1 MTFPFMT
8 TGFTGWQPSFI
19 NFQLCST
26 NPMNSL
32 NIMWNQLGT
41 KNLANSMMYHYP
53 VFSMN
58 NFTPFFNG
66 TSNDYLTNP
75 FYSVAQTM
83 WNFNQSGNTIWGGS
97 NNNMF
102 GNMDFSKMW
111 GNFTGSG
118 SSSSVGGERTKTAEQ
133 IEYQRKYNK
142 LLSLMK
148 QLKDAEE
155 ITSAQKDIINAAIVA
170 DNENSKGEWKDKF
183 NALKKAYDKIDDK
196 NIKKYLVKN
205 MDASVNGES
214 GAENSFR
221 VQLTDAG
228 YEYTATDVDTKLNAL
243 VCAIDELSDSNPR
256 ISNGLIDAL
265 DIESADTNILDLI
278 SSWNS
283 EKGNL
288 NVGNKRIMAY
298 IADKYNDSKIK
309 DESREEIKTSLV
321 KPLYLSLINKA
332 KDLANQLE
340 GEEIDNLNNAITTL
354 ATEYEKLDKNMSTS
368 FVQAFDNLYIAT
380 RWAAIKVIEKEA
392 DEYYGEIDSKFFNN
406 ELFDDDVKDDLIAE
420 GFSKTEIDAQK
431 VNYAA
436 IKHNDKDD
444 GGNDNE
450 DFGDTPEKQIE
461 YLKSEGLVETLEGK
475 TYKGGET
482 VYRETTPTGENG
494 KAKLFIIKDGK
505 LYELTDPVL
514 NANGKYSAEALK
526 EVDADDIK
534 TAHDEKIA
542 EEKAAEEKKAR
553 EEALEKERNDIKEA
567 GKQVQKFLCRRTNR
581 CDAEEIKTILTTIN
595 KDNVLEFLDGVYENT
610 AVDGNG
616 NRFTTEGFI
625 EKLYDDCKHKGDEY
639 IQKEDIVNLI
649 NDILDRAAEMGLSE
663 CKEYEGIKKA
673 LGEVTNNGVKDFDR
687 NTEKRRKD
695 YVDDYGV
702 KISWK
707 LWGNKITEIIDPL
720 LESLYKK
727 MREKRNDL
735 TDKAE

>member
-19 NFQLCST
+19 NFQMCST

-243 VCAIDELSDSNPR
+243 VCAINELSDSNPR

-368 FVQAFDNLYIAT
+368 FVQAFDNLYVAT

-436 IKHNDKDD
+436 IKHDDNDD
-444 GGNDNE
+444 GGNDDE

-542 EEKAAEEKKAR
+542 EEEAAAEKAADEEVKELVDIREKGIEVSRKLCGWTSKKDT
-553 EEALEKERNDIKEA
+553 EKIAE
-567 GKQVQKFLCRRTNR
+567 VLQK
-581 CDAEEIKTILTTIN
+581 IN
-595 KDNVLEFLDGVYENT
+595 KDNVLEFFDGAFEHSSLNEN
-610 AVDGNG
+610 AVRNKK
-616 NRFTTEGFI
+616 RYKIEGII
-625 EKLYDDCKHKGDEY
+625 EKMSDDSRKNTH
-639 IQKEDIVNLI
+639 ITKELVVNLV
-649 NDILDRAAEMGLSE
+649 NAFLAKAAEMGLE
-663 CKEYEGIKKA
+663 KTTEYRVLAAYLETANKA
-673 LGEVTNNGVKDFDR
+673 
-687 NTEKRRKD
+687 EK
-695 YVDDYGV
+695 GF
-702 KISWK
+702 
-707 LWGNKITEIIDPL
+707 
-720 LESLYKK
+720 
-727 MREKRNDL
+727 REKVTREDIKGINDRFSSKKNAINIWFMTGNYQISEVIDDMIRRL
-735 TDKAE
+735 YPQMKN

>member
-19 NFQLCST
+19 NFQMCST

-436 IKHNDKDD
+436 IKHDDNGD
-444 GGNDNE
+444 GGNDDE

-475 TYKGGET
+475 TYVGGET

-542 EEKAAEEKKAR
+542 EEEAAAEKAAD
-553 EEALEKERNDIKEA
+553 EEAKELVDIREKGIEVSRKLCGWTTKDDTEYIAE
-567 GKQVQKFLCRRTNR
+567 VLQK
-581 CDAEEIKTILTTIN
+581 IN
-595 KDNVLEFLDGVYENT
+595 KDNVLEFFDGAFEHSSINEN
-610 AVDGNG
+610 AVRNK
-616 NRFTTEGFI
+616 NRYKIEGII
-625 EKLYDDCKHKGDEY
+625 EKMSDDSRHNTH
-639 IQKEDIVNLI
+639 ITKELVVNLV
-649 NDILDRAAEMGLSE
+649 NAFLAKAAEMGLE
-663 CKEYEGIKKA
+663 KTTEYRVLA
-673 LGEVTNNGVKDFDR
+673 A
-687 NTEKRRKD
+687 
-695 YVDDYGV
+695 Y
-702 KISWK
+702 
-707 LWGNKITEIIDPL
+707 
-720 LESLYKK
+720 LETA
-727 MREKRNDL
+727 N
-735 TDKAE
+735 KAEKGFRKKVTREDIKGINDRFSSKKNAINIWFMTGNYQISEVIDDMIRRLYPQMKN

>member
-19 NFQLCST
+19 NFQMCST

-243 VCAIDELSDSNPR
+243 VCAINELSDSNPR

-368 FVQAFDNLYIAT
+368 FVQAFDNLYVAT

-436 IKHNDKDD
+436 IKHDDNDD
-444 GGNDNE
+444 GGNDDE

-542 EEKAAEEKKAR
+542 EEEAAAEKAAD
-553 EEALEKERNDIKEA
+553 EEAKELVDIREKGIEVSRKLCGWTSKKDTEKIAE
-567 GKQVQKFLCRRTNR
+567 VLQK
-581 CDAEEIKTILTTIN
+581 IN
-595 KDNVLEFLDGVYENT
+595 KDNVLEFFDGAFEHSSINEN
-610 AVDGNG
+610 AVRNKK
-616 NRFTTEGFI
+616 RYKIEGII
-625 EKLYDDCKHKGDEY
+625 EKMSDDSRKNTH
-639 IQKEDIVNLI
+639 ITKELVVNLV
-649 NDILDRAAEMGLSE
+649 NAFLAKAAEMGLE
-663 CKEYEGIKKA
+663 KTTEYRVLAEYLETANKA
-673 LGEVTNNGVKDFDR
+673 
-687 NTEKRRKD
+687 EK
-695 YVDDYGV
+695 GF
-702 KISWK
+702 
-707 LWGNKITEIIDPL
+707 
-720 LESLYKK
+720 
-727 MREKRNDL
+727 REKVTREDIKGINDRFSSKKNAINIWFMTGNYQISEVIDDMIRRL
-735 TDKAE
+735 YPQMKN

>member
-19 NFQLCST
+19 NFQMCST

-41 KNLANSMMYHYP
+41 KSLANSMMYHYP

-118 SSSSVGGERTKTAEQ
+118 SSSSVGDERTKTAEQ

-228 YEYTATDVDTKLNAL
+228 YEYTTDVDTKLNAL

-265 DIESADTNILDLI
+265 DIGSADTNILDVI

-368 FVQAFDNLYIAT
+368 FVQAFDNLYVAT

-406 ELFDDDVKDDLIAE
+406 ELFDDDVKKDLISE

-436 IKHNDKDD
+436 IKHDDNDD
-444 GGNDNE
+444 GGNDDE

-542 EEKAAEEKKAR
+542 EEEAAAEKAAD
-553 EEALEKERNDIKEA
+553 EEAKELVDIREKGIEVSRKLCGWTSKKDTEKIAE
-567 GKQVQKFLCRRTNR
+567 VLQK
-581 CDAEEIKTILTTIN
+581 IN
-595 KDNVLEFLDGVYENT
+595 KDNVLEFFDGAFEHSYLNEN
-610 AVDGNG
+610 AVRNKK
-616 NRFTTEGFI
+616 RYKIEGII
-625 EKLYDDCKHKGDEY
+625 EKMSDDSRKNTH
-639 IQKEDIVNLI
+639 ITKELVVNLV
-649 NDILDRAAEMGLSE
+649 NAFLAKAAEMGLE
-663 CKEYEGIKKA
+663 KTTEYRVLAEYLETANKA
-673 LGEVTNNGVKDFDR
+673 
-687 NTEKRRKD
+687 EK
-695 YVDDYGV
+695 GF
-702 KISWK
+702 
-707 LWGNKITEIIDPL
+707 
-720 LESLYKK
+720 
-727 MREKRNDL
+727 REKVTREDIKGINDRFSSKKNAINIWFMTGNYQISEVIDDMIRRL
-735 TDKAE
+735 YPQMKN

>member
-19 NFQLCST
+19 NFQMCST

-243 VCAIDELSDSNPR
+243 VCAINELSDSNPR

-368 FVQAFDNLYIAT
+368 FVQAFDNLYVAT

-406 ELFDDDVKDDLIAE
+406 ELFDDDVKKDLISE

-436 IKHNDKDD
+436 RKHNDKDD
-444 GGNDNE
+444 GGNDNK

-542 EEKAAEEKKAR
+542 EEEAAAEKAAD
-553 EEALEKERNDIKEA
+553 EEAKELVDIREKGIEVSRKLCGWTSKKDTEKIAE
-567 GKQVQKFLCRRTNR
+567 VLQK
-581 CDAEEIKTILTTIN
+581 IN
-595 KDNVLEFLDGVYENT
+595 KDNVLEFFDGAFEHSSINEN
-610 AVDGNG
+610 AVRNKK
-616 NRFTTEGFI
+616 RYKIEGII
-625 EKLYDDCKHKGDEY
+625 EKMSDDSRKNTH
-639 IQKEDIVNLI
+639 ITKELVVNLV
-649 NDILDRAAEMGLSE
+649 NAFLAKAAEMGLE
-663 CKEYEGIKKA
+663 KTTEYRVLAEYLETANKA
-673 LGEVTNNGVKDFDR
+673 
-687 NTEKRRKD
+687 EK
-695 YVDDYGV
+695 GF
-702 KISWK
+702 
-707 LWGNKITEIIDPL
+707 
-720 LESLYKK
+720 
-727 MREKRNDL
+727 REKVTREDIKGINDRFSSKKNAINIWFMTGNYQISEVIDDMIRRL
-735 TDKAE
+735 YPQMKN

>member
-19 NFQLCST
+19 NFQMCST

-41 KNLANSMMYHYP
+41 KSLANSMMYHYP

-118 SSSSVGGERTKTAEQ
+118 SSSSVGDERTKTAEQ

-368 FVQAFDNLYIAT
+368 FVQAFDNLYVAT

-406 ELFDDDVKDDLIAE
+406 ELFDDDVKKDLISE

-475 TYKGGET
+475 TYVGGET

-542 EEKAAEEKKAR
+542 EEEAAAEKAAD
-553 EEALEKERNDIKEA
+553 EEAKELVDIREKGIEVSRKLCGWTSKKDTEKIAE
-567 GKQVQKFLCRRTNR
+567 VLQK
-581 CDAEEIKTILTTIN
+581 IN
-595 KDNVLEFLDGVYENT
+595 KDNVLEFFDGAFEHSSLNEN
-610 AVDGNG
+610 AVRNKK
-616 NRFTTEGFI
+616 RYKIEGII
-625 EKLYDDCKHKGDEY
+625 EKMSDDSRHNTH
-639 IQKEDIVNLI
+639 ITKELVVNLV
-649 NDILDRAAEMGLSE
+649 NAFLAKAAEMGLE
-663 CKEYEGIKKA
+663 KTTEYRVLAEYLETANKA
-673 LGEVTNNGVKDFDR
+673 
-687 NTEKRRKD
+687 EK
-695 YVDDYGV
+695 GF
-702 KISWK
+702 
-707 LWGNKITEIIDPL
+707 
-720 LESLYKK
+720 
-727 MREKRNDL
+727 REKVTREDIKGINDRFSSKKNAINIWFMTGNYQISEVIDDMIRRL
-735 TDKAE
+735 YPQMKN

>member
-19 NFQLCST
+19 NFQMCST

-368 FVQAFDNLYIAT
+368 FVQAFDNLYVAT

-436 IKHNDKDD
+436 IKHDDNDD
-444 GGNDNE
+444 GGNDDE

-475 TYKGGET
+475 TYVGGET

-542 EEKAAEEKKAR
+542 EEEAAAEKAADEEVKELVDIREKGIEVSRKLCGWTSKKDT
-553 EEALEKERNDIKEA
+553 EKIAE
-567 GKQVQKFLCRRTNR
+567 VLQK
-581 CDAEEIKTILTTIN
+581 IN
-595 KDNVLEFLDGVYENT
+595 KDNVLEFFDGAFEHSSLNEN
-610 AVDGNG
+610 AVRNKK
-616 NRFTTEGFI
+616 RYKIEGII
-625 EKLYDDCKHKGDEY
+625 EKMSDDSRHNTH
-639 IQKEDIVNLI
+639 ITKELVVNLV
-649 NDILDRAAEMGLSE
+649 NAFLAKAAEMGLE
-663 CKEYEGIKKA
+663 KTTEYRVLAEYLETANKA
-673 LGEVTNNGVKDFDR
+673 
-687 NTEKRRKD
+687 EK
-695 YVDDYGV
+695 GF
-702 KISWK
+702 
-707 LWGNKITEIIDPL
+707 
-720 LESLYKK
+720 
-727 MREKRNDL
+727 REKVTREDIKGINDRFSSKKNAINIWFMTRNYQISEVIDDMIRRL
-735 TDKAE
+735 YPQMKN

>member
-19 NFQLCST
+19 NFQMCST

-368 FVQAFDNLYIAT
+368 FVQAFDNLYVAT

-406 ELFDDDVKDDLIAE
+406 ELFDDDVKKDLISE

-475 TYKGGET
+475 TYVGGET

-542 EEKAAEEKKAR
+542 EEEAAAEKAAD
-553 EEALEKERNDIKEA
+553 EEAKELVDIREKGIEVSRKLCGWTSKKDTEKIAE
-567 GKQVQKFLCRRTNR
+567 VLQK
-581 CDAEEIKTILTTIN
+581 IN
-595 KDNVLEFLDGVYENT
+595 KDNVLEFFDGAFEHSSLNEN
-610 AVDGNG
+610 AVRNKK
-616 NRFTTEGFI
+616 RYKIEGII
-625 EKLYDDCKHKGDEY
+625 EKMSDDSRHNTH
-639 IQKEDIVNLI
+639 ITKELVVNLV
-649 NDILDRAAEMGLSE
+649 NAFLAKAAEMGLE
-663 CKEYEGIKKA
+663 KTTEYRVLAEYLETANKA
-673 LGEVTNNGVKDFDR
+673 
-687 NTEKRRKD
+687 EK
-695 YVDDYGV
+695 GF
-702 KISWK
+702 
-707 LWGNKITEIIDPL
+707 
-720 LESLYKK
+720 
-727 MREKRNDL
+727 REKVTREDIKGINDRFSSKKNAINIWFMTRNYQISEVIDDMIRRL
-735 TDKAE
+735 YPQMKN